1 MTEMALRQTS
11 PRRWDRLAPNY
22 ARRPIADEAAY
33 EHKLRLTQKLMTKDM
48 TALELGCG
56 SGSTA
61 ILHAPYVKS
70 YLATDFSSSMI
81 EIAREKAWS
90 ASLPNLKLELAAT
103 ETLLEQRQK
112 FDMILALSLL
122 HLMPDWQAALPR
134 IYNKLEPGG
143 YLVTSTVC
151 VGDMAWY
158 FGPVLRSGRA
168 LGLFPHVEALKG
180 SELRL
185 HMKRAGFDIVQDW
198 RPKPKAALFLIGR
211 KLH

>member
-103 ETLLEQRQK
+103 VELVRMFRYVVEQAEKELREQC
-112 FDMILALSLL
+112 
-122 HLMPDWQAALPR
+122 AA
-134 IYNKLEPGG
+134 GG
-143 YLVTSTVC
+143 EDAVSTVTPGHILVYQLSTSC
-151 VGDMAWY
+151 H
-158 FGPVLRSGRA
+158 VL
-168 LGLFPHVEALKG
+168 
-180 SELRL
+180 
-185 HMKRAGFDIVQDW
+185 FDIG
-198 RPKPKAALFLIGR
+198 LGYCN
-211 KLH
+211 